1 MPGGAFIGGT
11 SGYATYDGAPKIPK
25 YTHFVYYKPMKNITI
40 TLDDET
46 ATWARTSAARQNK
59 SLSRFLGELLETTM
73 HESHAYD
80 EAMRRY
86 LAKKP
91 GPIAGYETTYPERH
105 ALHERHDLR

>member
-1 MPGGAFIGGT
+1 MN
-11 SGYATYDGAPKIPK
+11 
-25 YTHFVYYKPMKNITI
+25 FVYYIPMKNITI
-40 TLDDET
+40 TLEDGT
-46 ATWARTSAARQNK
+46 ATWARTAAARQNK

-86 LAKKP
+86 LAKQP
-91 GPIAGYETTYPERH
+91 GPIAGYATRYPKRH